1 MREPTMMPW
10 YGELA
15 LVEEGR
21 KSAEKT
27 IDELE
32 NPKKQFVRLKSFYSS
47 LGADYT
53 RNKWMQAEEKNLG
66 ETDWADKDQ
75 LDGLKREVRFSKA
88 VEAVLVSANEES
100 IKELCVFREDSM
112 YKSLVRKILFY
123 IGISKIEEDGADIE
137 RAYEGIIKQ
146 YPYSNRALFLDEGV
160 YYYKY
165 YIQCLGQCL
174 RNHKEKSTYIDIASR
189 VQDRI
194 LNMRLSAN
202 AYIDDIYIGAKI
214 SEIIMSLNELQES
227 M

>member
-21 KSAEKT
+21 KTAEKT

-32 NPKKQFVRLKSFYSS
+32 NPKKQFLRLKSFYSS
-47 LGADYT
+47 LGADYS
-53 RNKWMQAEEKNLG
+53 RNQWMQTEERELG
-66 ETDWADKDQ
+66 ETNWADEDQ
-75 LDGLKREVRFSKA
+75 LNSLKREVRFSKA
-88 VEAVLVSANEES
+88 VETVLTSANEES
-100 IKELCVFREDSM
+100 IKELCYFRDDSL
-112 YKSLVRKILFY
+112 YKNLVRKILFY

-137 RAYEGIIKQ
+137 RAYEGLMKQ

-165 YIQCLGQCL
+165 YIQCLGQCI
-174 RNHKEKSTYIDIASR
+174 RNFKQKPSYADIASR

-202 AYIDDIYIGAKI
+202 AYADDIYIGSKI
-214 SEIIMSLNELQES
+214 SEVLMSLNELQERV
-227 M
+227 

>member
-32 NPKKQFVRLKSFYSS
+32 NPKKQFSRLKSFYSS
-47 LGADYT
+47 LGADYS
-53 RNKWMQAEEKNLG
+53 RNKWMQTEEKELEN
-66 ETDWADKDQ
+66 TDWADKDQ
-75 LDGLKREVRFSKA
+75 LNSLKREIRFSKA
-88 VEAVLVSANEES
+88 VETVLISANEES
-100 IKELCVFREDSM
+100 IKELCFFRDDSL
-112 YKSLVRKILFY
+112 YKNLVKKILFY
-123 IGISKIEEDGADIE
+123 IGISKIEEDGVDIE
-137 RAYEGIIKQ
+137 RAYEGLMKQ
-146 YPYSNRALFLDEGV
+146 YPYSNRALFLEEGV

-165 YIQCLGQCL
+165 YIQCLEQCL
-174 RNHKEKSTYIDIASR
+174 RNFNQKPTYADIVSR
-189 VQDRI
+189 AQDRI

-202 AYIDDIYIGAKI
+202 EYVNDIYIGSKI
-214 SEIIMSLNELQES
+214 SEILMLLNELQES